1 MYLGIDLGTSEVKA
15 LVIDE
20 NHEVI
25 ASHSAPL
32 SIQRP
37 HPHWSEQAPELWWEA
52 TEYLMATLREKC
64 AQHWPAIK
72 AIGLSGQMHGAVLL
86 DAEGKAIRP
95 AILWNDTR
103 CAAECA
109 ELEAMAPEL
118 HQVAGNL
125 AMPGFTAPKLLWVR
139 RHEPEHFQRT
149 ATVLLPKDY
158 LRYRMTGKK
167 VSDMS
172 DAAGTLWLALAFCLT
187 GGVIALVSLRHIQTP
202 QHMQNLTTREKFSEL
217 GRAATLLYTN
227 RNILLSS
234 MVRIINTL
242 SLFGFAVI
250 MPMMFVDEL
259 GFSTS
264 EWLQV
269 WAVFFFTTIFSNVL
283 WGILGEK
290 LGWMKVVRWFGCIG
304 MALSSLA
311 FYYIPQHFGHS
322 FAMALI
328 PAIALG
334 IFVAA
339 FVPLAAVFPALEPKH
354 KGAAISV
361 YNLSAGMSNFL
372 APAIAV
378 VLLPFFST
386 IGVVIAYT
394 ALYVVAFFLCAFIRV
409 EQPGFSHKEATAR
422 EQVEFS

>member
-1 MYLGIDLGTSEVKA
+1 MSVNNKQWYGLPLNLIWGYVAIAVFMTGDGFELAFLSHYIKA
-15 LVIDE
+15 LGFTPAQ
-20 NHEVI
+20 
-25 ASHSAPL
+25 ASFAFTLYGLAAALSAWVSGVVAEIITPRESHADWLRAVVRIPRAVPRLRPRSRQLCADPAVSTASAASPIRCSSTRLSWRL
-32 SIQRP
+32 SIT
-37 HPHWSEQAPELWWEA
+37 S
-52 TEYLMATLREKC
+52 
-64 AQHWPAIK
+64 
-72 AIGLSGQMHGAVLL
+72 
-86 DAEGKAIRP
+86 
-95 AILWNDTR
+95 
-103 CAAECA
+103 
-109 ELEAMAPEL
+109 
-118 HQVAGNL
+118 
-125 AMPGFTAPKLLWVR
+125 
-139 RHEPEHFQRT
+139 T
-149 ATVLLPKDY
+149 ATTPARRIGWFWAVYSIGIGVFGSYIPSFTIPHIGE
-158 LRYRMTGKK
+158 M
-167 VSDMS
+167 
-172 DAAGTLWLALAFCLT
+172 GTLWLALAFCLT

-394 ALYVVAFFLCAFIRV
+394 GLYVVAFFLCAFIRV